1 MADHPQNAPWRIRMR
16 IVPYSPEYR
25 DAMRRIHLA
34 TASEKAR
41 TDEKHGRFSLL
52 MYCDEYLDHEHA
64 LMLVDDENIPRGYI
78 LWAEDAHVW
87 AENMQPY
94 AEEIRKLGEPYIKRV
109 EDGLREYNLAY
120 EEYPAHLHIDI
131 LEEYTGHHHGSML
144 MKAML
149 NLLRQHHVKGVCLG
163 VARANQRAVSFYLH
177 NGFKVLAEDEGG
189 FFMGQKLITD

>member
-1 MADHPQNAPWRIRMR
+1 MH
-16 IVPYSPEYR
+16 
-25 DAMRRIHLA
+25 
-34 TASEKAR
+34 
-41 TDEKHGRFSLL
+41 
-52 MYCDEYLDHEHA
+52 
-64 LMLVDDENIPRGYI
+64 
-78 LWAEDAHVW
+78 
-87 AENMQPY
+87 PY

-131 LEEYTGHHHGSML
+131 LEEYTGNHHGTML

-149 NLLRQHHVKGVCLG
+149 DLLRQHHVKGVCLG